1 MHACQESLLT
11 EFAAFLAK
19 TIKYPSI
26 EIYLAAVRH
35 LHIRYGFQLNL
46 HKMLRLQLVLRGI
59 KRCHG
64 DQTRVRLPIT
74 IHHLK
79 LFSMLLAIPTTQ
91 NFDSLLIWATM
102 TLAFFG
108 FLRLGE
114 LTCNSK
120 FDPTIHLTLASI
132 TFSSAVGA
140 ETPEFMTL
148 LIKESKTDPFRLGHT
163 ITIGSTMSDIC
174 PVKAIKSYLA
184 VRLNAQGPLLVHA
197 SGKPLT
203 KQTLINETRKLL
215 IKSGFK
221 ASNYAGHSYRI
232 GAATTQPKLN
242 CLRGSSKRWEGGHP
256 TATNDIS
263 KHRQP
268 HYRECQPC
276 SPTPVSFNSISLYPK
291 IIIKIQLT
299 KVLAGTIASE
309 QN

>member
-1 MHACQESLLT
+1 MYKREQLQQCMPANESLLT

-26 EIYLAAVRH
+26 KIYLAAVRH

-79 LFSMLLAIPTTQ
+79 LFSMLLAIPTTP
-91 NFDSLLIWATM
+91 NFDSLLIWAAM
-102 TLAFFG
+102 TLGFFG

-120 FDPTIHLTLASI
+120 FDPTIHLTLYSI
-132 TFSSAVGA
+132 TFSSAVGT
-140 ETPEFMTL
+140 ETSEFMTI

-184 VRLNAQGPLLVHA
+184 VRPNAQGPLLVHA

-232 GAATTQPKLN
+232 GAATTAAKAKLPSW
-242 CLRGSSKRWEGGHP
+242 LIKTLGRWSSDCYERYIKTP
-256 TATNDIS
+256 TTTLS
-263 KHRQP
+263 G
-268 HYRECQPC
+268 
-276 SPTPVSFNSISLYPK
+276 VSAM
-291 IIIKIQLT
+291 
-299 KVLAGTIASE
+299 LANTGFF
-309 QN
+309 